1 MFCMRPVEGVLA
13 VITTIFLL
21 FVPLNLQQFVVF
33 RLLNERWA
41 DRCLTVFN
49 RGHDQRTEEIDMDKD

>member
-33 RLLNERWA
+33 RLMYERWA
-41 DRCLTVFN
+41 EGCLTTLTAAMTRVTH
-49 RGHDQRTEEIDMDKD
+49 RRRRRIA